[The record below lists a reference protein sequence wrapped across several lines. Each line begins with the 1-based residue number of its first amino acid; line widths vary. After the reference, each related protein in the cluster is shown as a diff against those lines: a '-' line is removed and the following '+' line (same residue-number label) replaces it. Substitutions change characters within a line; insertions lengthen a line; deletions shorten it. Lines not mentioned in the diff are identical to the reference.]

1 MHLRPETFRDGWPAA
16 HSTTRRGHAQMNAG
30 HQTTRRLAAK
40 AGTPICRSC
49 RDTLSRNYVSAAAA
63 AVQTDSQAA
72 QHIPPV
78 AQASTQT
85 SYGINAGVVL
95 SRPPQITRDLHPFES
110 AFFLY
115 QRRLNERSA
124 LPFTR
129 YFYYKDRTP
138 ADREWKR
145 KIKQRL
151 TPARDIG
158 RYKGYGDEA
167 WNDEVLIG
175 AKESDFNWQVE
186 RLLEDAE
193 TTGLEDQPAE
203 AVSSAV
209 TPKKVEH
216 EAVERP
222 MSRVTEADEK
232 NDVKSLNRALQ
243 RTLYLLVKDKE
254 GRWMFPQDRLQKETL
269 KEATYRILEY
279 AAGVNM
285 NTWVVGNVPIGHY
298 QHNYTKALKNAA
310 GLDEVG
316 LKTFFM
322 KVRIM
327 AGQANLK
334 ENQFDL
340 KDFKWL
346 AKDEIKKEVEED
358 YWRQIKNM
366 LAER

>member
-1 MHLRPETFRDGWPAA
+1 
-16 HSTTRRGHAQMNAG
+16 MNAG
-30 HQTTRRLAAK
+30 HQTTRRLAAQ
-40 AGTPICRSC
+40 AGMHLDWRPRGLPLMKTGKPICRSC
-49 RDTLSRNYVSAAAA
+49 RDSLSRSYASASAA
-63 AVQTDSQAA
+63 AVQTDDQPA

-85 SYGINAGVVL
+85 AYGINAGVVL

-167 WNDEVLIG
+167 WNDEVLVG
-175 AKESDFNWQVE
+175 AEESDFNWQVE

-193 TTGLEDQPAE
+193 TTGLENQPVE

-222 MSRVTEADEK
+222 MSRITEADEK

-269 KEATYRILEY
+269 KEVRSVAP
-279 AAGVNM
+279 
-285 NTWVVGNVPIGHY
+285 NTSPFH
-298 QHNYTKALKNAA
+298 
-310 GLDEVG
+310 
-316 LKTFFM
+316 
-322 KVRIM
+322 
-327 AGQANLK
+327 QAN
-334 ENQFDL
+334 DP
-340 KDFKWL
+340 
-346 AKDEIKKEVEED
+346 
-358 YWRQIKNM
+358 
-366 LAER
+366 

>member
-1 MHLRPETFRDGWPAA
+1 MKT
-16 HSTTRRGHAQMNAG
+16 
-30 HQTTRRLAAK
+30 
-40 AGTPICRSC
+40 GTPICRSC
-49 RDTLSRNYVSAAAA
+49 RDTLSRNYASAAAA
-63 AVQTDSQAA
+63 AVQTDAPAA

-78 AQASTQT
+78 AQAATQT

-158 RYKGYGDEA
+158 RYKGYGEDA
-167 WNDEVLIG
+167 WNDELLIG
-175 AKESDFNWQVE
+175 AEESDFNWQVE
-186 RLLEDAE
+186 RLLEDAD
-193 TTGLEDQPAE
+193 TSGLEEQPAE
-203 AVSSAV
+203 SVSSAV
-209 TPKKVEH
+209 TQKKVEH

-222 MSRVTEADEK
+222 MSRITEADEK

-269 KEATYRILEY
+269 KE
-279 AAGVNM
+279 
-285 NTWVVGNVPIGHY
+285 
-298 QHNYTKALKNAA
+298 
-310 GLDEVG
+310 
-316 LKTFFM
+316 
-322 KVRIM
+322 VRIITPVTTCFTRLTIRRRRF
-327 AGQANLK
+327 AFSSIPPA
-334 ENQFDL
+334 
-340 KDFKWL
+340 
-346 AKDEIKKEVEED
+346 
-358 YWRQIKNM
+358 
-366 LAER
+366 